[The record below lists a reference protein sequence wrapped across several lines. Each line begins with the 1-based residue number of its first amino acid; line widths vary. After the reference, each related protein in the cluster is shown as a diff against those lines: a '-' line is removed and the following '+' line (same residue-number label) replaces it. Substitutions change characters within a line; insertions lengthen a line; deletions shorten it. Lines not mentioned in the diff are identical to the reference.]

1 MSSRASELKRSRTRF
16 RRRPRVVCQK
26 AVILR
31 SPRSSHT
38 YQDMATA
45 ERSRNYL
52 PKTGAHIAR
61 ITALAG
67 GWWNNTL
74 SEALE
79 RSVLP
84 FNVQLLFPGPVT
96 GDWLPSTIEPP
107 AAQTAN

>member
-1 MSSRASELKRSRTRF
+1 
-16 RRRPRVVCQK
+16 
-26 AVILR
+26 
-31 SPRSSHT
+31 
-38 YQDMATA
+38 MATA

-84 FNVQLLFPGPVT
+84 FNVQLLFQDPSPVIGFRVQLNPQPPKPRTET
-96 GDWLPSTIEPP
+96 GR
-107 AAQTAN
+107 